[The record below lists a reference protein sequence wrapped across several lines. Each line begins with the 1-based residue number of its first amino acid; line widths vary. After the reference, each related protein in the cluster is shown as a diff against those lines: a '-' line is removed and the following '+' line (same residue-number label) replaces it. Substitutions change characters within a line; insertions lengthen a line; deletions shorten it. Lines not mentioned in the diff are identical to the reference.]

1 MGCSTC
7 KKSNETTINEEELD
21 TVKLLPDNL
30 YDLTFFL
37 KIVTFLVI
45 VVAIPLIILVLVVQL
60 FLTLFLPKKLP
71 AASKKFKD
79 FFMGIF
85 TKYAEF
91 KVKRTLKKRERQ
103 FEKTTNYVN
112 EEIEEV
118 EIYDNEDKK

>member
-7 KKSNETTINEEELD
+7 KKSNEATINEGELD

-37 KIVTFLVI
+37 KIVAFLVI

-71 AASKKFKD
+71 AASKKFKN

>member
-7 KKSNETTINEEELD
+7 KKSNTATMNPEDVD

-30 YDLTFFL
+30 YDGTFFFKL
-37 KIVTFLVI
+37 IAFFTILI
-45 VVAIPLIILVLVVQL
+45 AIPFIILVLVVQL

-79 FFMGIF
+79 VFIGIF
-85 TKYAEF
+85 AKYAEF

-103 FEKTTNYVN
+103 FEKTTEYVKN
-112 EEIEEV
+112 DIDDLEV
-118 EIYDNEDKK
+118 YDNEEKK

>member
-30 YDLTFFL
+30 YDLTFLL
-37 KIVTFLVI
+37 KIVAFLVI

-60 FLTLFLPKKLP
+60 FFTLFLPKKLP
-71 AASKKFKD
+71 AASKKFKN

>member
-37 KIVTFLVI
+37 KIVAFLVI

-71 AASKKFKD
+71 AASKKFKN

-118 EIYDNEDKK
+118 EIYDNEEEK

>member
-7 KKSNETTINEEELD
+7 KKSNEATINEEELN

-45 VVAIPLIILVLVVQL
+45 VVAIPLIILVLVAQL

>member
-7 KKSNETTINEEELD
+7 KKSNTATMNTEDVD

-30 YDLTFFL
+30 YDGTFFFKL
-37 KIVTFLVI
+37 ITFLVVMI
-45 VVAIPLIILVLVVQL
+45 AIPLIILVLAMQL
-60 FLTLFLPKKLP
+60 FLTLFFPKKLGGVN
-71 AASKKFKD
+71 KKLKG

-85 TKYAEF
+85 AKYAEF

>member
-37 KIVTFLVI
+37 KIVAFLVI

-71 AASKKFKD
+71 AASKKFKN

>member
-7 KKSNETTINEEELD
+7 KKSNTTTMNPEDVD

-30 YDLTFFL
+30 YDGTFFFKL
-37 KIVTFLVI
+37 ITFFVVI
-45 VVAIPLIILVLVVQL
+45 IAIPLIILVLVMQL
-60 FLTLFLPKKLP
+60 FLTLFFPKKLGGVN
-71 AASKKFKD
+71 KKLKG

-85 TKYAEF
+85 AKYAEF

-112 EEIEEV
+112 QDIEEV
-118 EIYDNEDKK
+118 EIYDNEEEK

>member
-118 EIYDNEDKK
+118 EIYDNEEKK

>member
-7 KKSNETTINEEELD
+7 KKSNEGTVNTEGIDTI
-21 TVKLLPDNL
+21 KLLPDNL

-71 AASKKFKD
+71 AVSKKFKD